1 MKFLSLLMVFVFGA
15 TFLLGQK
22 ILLVDDSKDNFE
34 NTQTLSDALNS
45 VNIEHDMFDAAS
57 ELETPD
63 LNGLLEYDVVIWHTS
78 NDGVDLLFWEGQ
90 DQENETLKS
99 YLSEGKILWLIGND
113 FLFDRHATGVTFGA
127 GSFEYDF
134 LGITSYD
141 AQSYQDDGNIGMPK
155 AVPSENNPIELLNEL
170 SWQFATLWNADAV
183 TPTVNAIPI
192 YEMSSSDEFPNYVFV
207 GSNTAVLN
215 QFLGST
221 VLTYFFDLS
230 LAESNEMIAANME
243 SVIGFF
249 SQLLVS
255 AESTYL
261 PTKSISISPNP
272 VFESINVTSNIEGEI
287 KVSVF
292 SSSGK
297 LMQMKR
303 INQNGLINVADLPK
317 GTYYIQFSSAKQSET
332 QSFIKI

>member
-1 MKFLSLLMVFVFGA
+1 
-15 TFLLGQK
+15 
-22 ILLVDDSKDNFE
+22 
-34 NTQTLSDALNS
+34 
-45 VNIEHDMFDAAS
+45 MFDAAS

-63 LNGLLEYDVVIWHTS
+63 LNRLLEYDVLIWYTS
-78 NDGVDLLFWEGQ
+78 NDGVDLQFWEGMDQ
-90 DQENETLKS
+90 DYEILKS
-99 YLSEGKILWLIGND
+99 YVSEGKILWVVGND
-113 FLFDRHATGVTFGA
+113 FLFDRHSTGATFDA
-127 GSFEYDF
+127 GSFEHNF
-134 LGITSYD
+134 LGIFSYD
-141 AQSYQDDGNIGMPK
+141 AQ
-155 AVPSENNPIELLNEL
+155 
-170 SWQFATLWNADAV
+170 
-183 TPTVNAIPI
+183 
-192 YEMSSSDEFPNYVFV
+192 
-207 GSNTAVLN
+207 
-215 QFLGST
+215 
-221 VLTYFFDLS
+221 
-230 LAESNEMIAANME
+230 SNEMIAANME